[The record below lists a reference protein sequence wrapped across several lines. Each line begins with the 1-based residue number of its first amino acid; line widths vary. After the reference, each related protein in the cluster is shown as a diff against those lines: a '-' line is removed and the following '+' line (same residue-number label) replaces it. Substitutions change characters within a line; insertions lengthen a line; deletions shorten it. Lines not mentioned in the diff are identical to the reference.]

1 MRKRSNALG
10 APHYILGAED
20 YEFVV
25 HNQLLRDAK
34 KCMDLQAMSLL
45 SKNLQPMLK
54 RWSNQMVY
62 PPSNYYEELT
72 LFSH

>member
-54 RWSNQMVY
+54 RWSNLMVY
-62 PPSNYYEELT
+62 PPT
-72 LFSH
+72 